1 MRPPKPL
8 LAPAIALAF
17 ALVAAPAFADD
28 WVAAK
33 LRGVVLHLVD
43 GEWIRM
49 ARGDVVPDGDVIRT
63 LTGARVDMQRG
74 AEVVTLGSDTQV
86 QIFDKDGQ
94 QFTTVKQY
102 FGTVEIEAEVQNVE
116 HFAVQTQYLAAVV
129 KGTHFVVRADS
140 ECAEVTVDRGQVAV
154 TSRETHQKVTVS
166 AGQSARSDT
175 SGEMSV
181 AGVGDLPEVLDADG
195 QAIAAA
201 AKAEASNGKADKMVG
216 QPGNP
221 GGASEDNP
229 GKGKGKGKNGGD
241 DSEGDLD

>member
-8 LAPAIALAF
+8 IAPAITLAL

-28 WVAAK
+28 WTAVK
-33 LRGVVLHLVD
+33 LRGVVLHLVE
-43 GEWIRM
+43 GEWVKM

-63 LTGARVDMQRG
+63 LAGARVDMQRG
-74 AEVVTLGSDTQV
+74 AEMVTLGGDTQV

-140 ECAEVTVDRGQVAV
+140 DGAEVTVDRGHVAV
-154 TSRETHQKVTVS
+154 TARENS
-166 AGQSARSDT
+166 
-175 SGEMSV
+175 
-181 AGVGDLPEVLDADG
+181 
-195 QAIAAA
+195 
-201 AKAEASNGKADKMVG
+201 
-216 QPGNP
+216 
-221 GGASEDNP
+221 
-229 GKGKGKGKNGGD
+229 
-241 DSEGDLD
+241 